1 MQWFQGLFCELS
13 ICFQKLFGKQM
24 AEQLVH
30 ERYPPFGDGWAGVNG
45 FLDNLGLICCDE
57 SSGSKQGICLFF
69 FSPKKV
75 KIEPK
80 KLPQS
85 VDNRGGVGSKAMPK

>member
-1 MQWFQGLFCELS
+1 MLKMAKLEFENHKKTIFLLVAWLVS
-13 ICFQKLFGKQM
+13 ICFQKLFGKHM

-69 FSPKKV
+69 FLSKK
-75 KIEPK
+75 
-80 KLPQS
+80 S
-85 VDNRGGVGSKAMPK
+85 